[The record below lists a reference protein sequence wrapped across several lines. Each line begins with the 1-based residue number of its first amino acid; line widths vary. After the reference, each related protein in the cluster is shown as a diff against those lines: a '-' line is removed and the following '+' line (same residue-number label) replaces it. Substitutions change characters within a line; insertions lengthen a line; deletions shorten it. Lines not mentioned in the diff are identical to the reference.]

1 MQPVQKGRTDVP
13 RDKGDPGEGSLAR
26 EVMSLRDG
34 VRCFCCGGIITAGSA
49 RKKGT
54 VLSCETCGAEVA
66 EVEGP
71 GERRSKERSLG
82 ERLNPAA

>member
-1 MQPVQKGRTDVP
+1 MQPVQKGRTNVP
-13 RDKGDPGEGSLAR
+13 RDQGDPVAGSLAR

-49 RKKGT
+49 SKKGT
-54 VLSCETCGAEVA
+54 VLACETCGAEVA

>member
-1 MQPVQKGRTDVP
+1 MQPVPKGRTDAP
-13 RDKGDPGEGSLAR
+13 RDQSAPGKGSLAR

-34 VRCFCCGGIITAGSA
+34 VRCFCCGGIITSGSA
-49 RKKGT
+49 SKKGA

-71 GERRSKERSLG
+71 GERRSKECSLG